1 VVRYSGGEHGGPI
14 EPVQILPEG
23 LSLAEY
29 DISFAAGA
37 AALRVEHR
45 QDGPVRCRA
54 EPAAQKQ
61 VFSDTPVELYTQEVD
76 PETHNIVQVYFSD
89 LRDEVAVD
97 VLNLTGTTTSL
108 QDPECCSFPA
118 DAMGAALNYQIIVR
132 DGAVL
137 AVLYQ
142 EGDEVRPSPFV
153 EHKLPAAGAF
163 VTLPDGSL
171 GKLGSLPR
179 GLVVAREPRD
189 LPDNQPQFPAQAEL
203 RHKGKHPAELPGMVD
218 LQVLQKGGV
227 VQWPPL
233 ECSVPVCAIT
243 AADSRRLSEWY
254 SQWDGYVRE
263 RAEAA
268 NVLAEKIEALLKN
281 GTQPGP
287 DGSTR
292 SAKEVVSELTE
303 KYGQLEEQQRELTD
317 IDAIGLDGERLA
329 TLQKGIQRFAA
340 LARFG

>member
-1 VVRYSGGEHGGPI
+1 
-14 EPVQILPEG
+14 
-23 LSLAEY
+23 
-29 DISFAAGA
+29 
-37 AALRVEHR
+37 
-45 QDGPVRCRA
+45 
-54 EPAAQKQ
+54 
-61 VFSDTPVELYTQEVD
+61 
-76 PETHNIVQVYFSD
+76 VQVYFSD

-118 DAMGAALNYQIIVR
+118 DAMGAALNYKIIVR